1 MAGESNERK
10 MLRESLLPYEVVG
23 HAIVTAAFLA
33 MVAYVLGSRRL
44 LRRNIRRASLLYWF
58 ILAVGVL
65 STMLNIVR
73 LVSLVSRH
81 SGVPASILDVAS
93 EYVSMVGLSALVVL
107 LIGLRVIA
115 ERRESRLVRVLVV
128 GAHPDD
134 IEIACG
140 ATMARMHDTGH
151 VIWGLVMT
159 SGEMGGDSTVRP
171 AEAKNGAT
179 FLGLDSVR
187 VESFPDTR
195 LSERG
200 VDMIRIIEEQIA
212 LCKPDMI
219 FTHSLHDLHQDHR
232 AVHEATL
239 RAARNHD
246 TIFCYES
253 PSATQ
258 DFLPSFFMDVA
269 DYIDVKIES
278 IREHWDQRYK
288 PYVQSERVKG
298 VAVFRGG
305 QAKLRFAEAFEVVR
319 ANFSRIG

>member
-1 MAGESNERK
+1 MK
-10 MLRESLLPYEVVG
+10 VSLLAYEVIG
-23 HAIVTAAFLA
+23 HTFVMTAFLV
-33 MVAYVLGSRRL
+33 MVVYVLGSRRI
-44 LRRNIRRASLLYWF
+44 LRRSVRRAAPLFWF
-58 ILAVGVL
+58 ILAVGVV
-65 STMLNIVR
+65 SSFLNLTR
-73 LVSLVSRH
+73 LVSLISR
-81 SGVPASILDVAS
+81 GVGIPASVLDVAS
-93 EYVSMVGLSALVVL
+93 EYVSMIGLSIVVIL

-115 ERRESRLVRVLVV
+115 ERKDVRPWRILVV

-140 ATMARMHDTGH
+140 AAMARMHDTGH

-159 SGEMGGDSTVRP
+159 QGEQGGDSSVRP
-171 AEAKNGAT
+171 GEARKGAN

-187 VESFPDTR
+187 VCDFPDTR
-195 LSERG
+195 LSEQA
-200 VDMIRIIEEQIA
+200 VPLITAIEEQIA

-253 PSATQ
+253 PSVTQ
-258 DFLPSFFMDVA
+258 EFVPTFFVDVS

-278 IREHWDQRYK
+278 IKEHWDQRGK

-305 QAKLRFAEAFEVVR
+305 QAKLRYAEAFEVVR
-319 ANFSRIG
+319 ASFSRIG

>member
-1 MAGESNERK
+1 MNPSIVI
-10 MLRESLLPYEVVG
+10 YEVIG
-23 HAIVTAAFLA
+23 HAVVLLTFLA
-33 MVAYVLGSRRL
+33 TVVYVAGSRRV
-44 LRRNIRRASLLYWF
+44 LRRSVRRASFLFWF
-58 ILAVGVL
+58 ILAVGIV
-65 STMLNIVR
+65 SSILNIVR
-73 LVSLVSRH
+73 LASLLSH
-81 SGVPASILDVAS
+81 GAGVPASVIDVAA
-93 EYVSMVGLSALVVL
+93 EYVSMIGLSAVVIL

-115 ERRESRLVRVLVV
+115 ERKEGRQWRILVI

-140 ATMARMHDTGH
+140 AAMARLHDTGH

-159 SGEMGGDSTVRP
+159 QGEQGGDSSVRP
-171 AEAKNGAT
+171 GEARKGAT

-187 VESFPDTR
+187 LCDFPDTR
-195 LSERG
+195 LSEQA
-200 VDMIRIIEEQIA
+200 VPMIAAIEEQIA

-219 FTHSLHDLHQDHR
+219 FTHSNHDLHQDHR

-253 PSATQ
+253 PSATP
-258 DFLPSFFMDVA
+258 DFAPTFFGDVT

-278 IREHWDQRYK
+278 IREHWDQRGK
-288 PYVQSERVKG
+288 PYVQPERVKG

-305 QAKLRFAEAFEVVR
+305 QAKLRCAEAFEVVR

>member
-1 MAGESNERK
+1 MKA
-10 MLRESLLPYEVVG
+10 SLLVYEVIG
-23 HAIVTAAFLA
+23 HAIVTTAFVV

-44 LRRNIRRASLLYWF
+44 MRRSVRRASLLYWF
-58 ILAVGVL
+58 ILALGIV
-65 STMLNIVR
+65 STFLNITR
-73 LVSLVSRH
+73 FFSLLSRRV
-81 SGVPASILDVAS
+81 GIPASVLDVAA
-93 EYVSMVGLSALVVL
+93 EYVSMIGLSIVVVL

-115 ERRESRLVRVLVV
+115 DRREGRSRRILVV

-140 ATMARMHDTGH
+140 AAMAKLHDTGH

-159 SGEMGGDSTVRP
+159 QGERGGDSSVRP
-171 AEAKNGAT
+171 GEARNGAT
-179 FLGLDSVR
+179 FLGLDNVR
-187 VESFPDTR
+187 LCRFPDTR
-195 LSERG
+195 LSEQG
-200 VDMIRIIEEQIA
+200 VPMIAAIEEQIA

-253 PSATQ
+253 PSVTQ
-258 DFLPSFFMDVA
+258 EFVPTFFIDVTN
-269 DYIDVKIES
+269 YIDVKIES
-278 IREHWDQRYK
+278 IREHWDQRGK

-305 QAKLRFAEAFEVVR
+305 QAKLRYAEAFEVVR
-319 ANFSRIG
+319 ASFSRIG

>member
-1 MAGESNERK
+1 
-10 MLRESLLPYEVVG
+10 
-23 HAIVTAAFLA
+23 

-65 STMLNIVR
+65 STFLNITR

-81 SGVPASILDVAS
+81 NRVPASMLDVAS
-93 EYVSMVGLSALVVL
+93 EYVSMIGLSALVVL

-115 ERRESRLVRVLVV
+115 ERRESRPWRVLVI

-140 ATMARMHDTGH
+140 ATMARMHDAGH

-159 SGEMGGDSTVRP
+159 SGEKGGDSTIRP
-171 AEAKNGAT
+171 SEARNGAT

-187 VESFPDTR
+187 VRSFPDTR
-195 LSERG
+195 LSEQANG
-200 VDMIRIIEEQIA
+200 MIAAIEEQMT
-212 LCKPDMI
+212 LCRPDMI
-219 FTHSLHDLHQDHR
+219 FTHSMHDLHQDHR

-253 PSATQ
+253 PSVTQ
-258 DFLPSFFMDVA
+258 EFIPAFFMDVS

-278 IREHWDQRYK
+278 IREHWDQRSK

>member
-1 MAGESNERK
+1 MKA
-10 MLRESLLPYEVVG
+10 SLLVYEVIG
-23 HAIVTAAFLA
+23 HTFVMTAFLV
-33 MVAYVLGSRRL
+33 MVVYVLGSRRI
-44 LRRNIRRASLLYWF
+44 LRRSVRHAAPLFWF
-58 ILAVGVL
+58 ILAVGVVSSFLNMTRLASLL
-65 STMLNIVR
+65 SR
-73 LVSLVSRH
+73 
-81 SGVPASILDVAS
+81 GVGIPASVLDVAS
-93 EYVSMVGLSALVVL
+93 EYVSMIGLSIVVIL
-107 LIGLRVIA
+107 LIGLRVFA
-115 ERRESRLVRVLVV
+115 ERKDARPWRVLVV

-140 ATMARMHDTGH
+140 AAMARMHDTGH

-159 SGEMGGDSTVRP
+159 QGEQGGDSSVRP
-171 AEAKNGAT
+171 GEARQGAN

-187 VESFPDTR
+187 ICNFPDTR
-195 LSERG
+195 LSEQA
-200 VDMIRIIEEQIA
+200 VPLITAIEEQMA

-253 PSATQ
+253 PSVTQ
-258 DFLPSFFMDVA
+258 EFLPTFFVDVS

-278 IREHWDQRYK
+278 IKEHWDQRGK

-305 QAKLRFAEAFEVVR
+305 QAKLRYAEAFEVVR
-319 ANFSRIG
+319 ASFSRIG